1 MPAKDGLAIK
11 NTSQK
16 NKGFVVTTCMTSVNP
31 AKNTPQRMAQTKQV
45 RPNRCPESVGR
56 RDQSKWRG
64 LYNPQAEKEEQI
76 ERIREDGW
84 FGAEG

>member
-45 RPNRCPESVGR
+45 RPNRRRASERQESMPA
-56 RDQSKWRG
+56 
-64 LYNPQAEKEEQI
+64 LNPLRMELVSSMPTSA
-76 ERIREDGW
+76 
-84 FGAEG
+84 